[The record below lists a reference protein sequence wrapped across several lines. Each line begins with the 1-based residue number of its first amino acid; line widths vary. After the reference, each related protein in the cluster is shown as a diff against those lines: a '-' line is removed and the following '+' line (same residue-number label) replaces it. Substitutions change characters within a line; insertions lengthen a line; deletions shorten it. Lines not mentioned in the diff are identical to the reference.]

1 MEIHKKHLGCFLSHS
16 HYEMEWPTLISEMYN
31 VGKIEDNAKLW
42 GTNYSC
48 GYDRRDTNV
57 V

>member
-1 MEIHKKHLGCFLSHS
+1 MEIDKKHLGWSHS